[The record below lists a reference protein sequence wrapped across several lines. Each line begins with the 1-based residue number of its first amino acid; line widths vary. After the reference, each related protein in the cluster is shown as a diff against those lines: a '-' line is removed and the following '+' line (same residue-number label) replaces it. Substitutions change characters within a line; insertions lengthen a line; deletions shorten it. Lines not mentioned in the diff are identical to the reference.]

1 MLMAPYG
8 SLWPPMAPSGTQW
21 VLWASRSG
29 GWPPCAQQRCWDE
42 ATLTLLFA
50 GRFLTPSPLSL
61 SPPPAA
67 IRGFSPQHKIRSFE
81 EARGLDRI
89 NERMPPRRDSL
100 HADGALHLHP
110 NPNPNPNPSPADK
123 NNGKKSP

>member
-1 MLMAPYG
+1 MTPPPPT
-8 SLWPPMAPSGTQW
+8 SL
-21 VLWASRSG
+21 
-29 GWPPCAQQRCWDE
+29 
-42 ATLTLLFA
+42 
-50 GRFLTPSPLSL
+50 
-61 SPPPAA
+61 PPAA

-110 NPNPNPNPSPADK
+110 SPSPADK
-123 NNGKKSP
+123 NSGRKSP